1 MDDRVNIETAVR
13 EACKRMHTQPS
24 MLAKAVR
31 WFAKTLDPH
40 TTDAYGSDPDLWL
53 TTVLKLD
60 PSLQLE
66 LLEDARERTLKTR
79 TLERKEFKPRW
90 MR

>member
-1 MDDRVNIETAVR
+1 MNDRVDIKAAVQ
-13 EACKRMHTQPS
+13 EACTRMHTRPS
-24 MLAKAVR
+24 MLAKTVR

-53 TTVLKLD
+53 TTFLKLD
-60 PSLQLE
+60 HNLQLE

-79 TLERKEFKPRW
+79 TLERKAFKPVW